1 MAKFEPKQGDWKQ
14 TVYGTAQGDVLVGD
28 SSDDTI
34 WAQGGDDSLD
44 GVHGTDVL
52 DGGDGADT
60 LSGGTGTD
68 YLTGGLGGDRFD
80 LGRHGGW
87 DVIQDYHPEQGD
99 QIWVQTGGAFRYST
113 QVIDGDTY
121 VDFHNGNGL
130 VIVGFT
136 PSNTPGSD
144 FLFFY

>member
-1 MAKFEPKQGDWKQ
+1 MDGGAGN
-14 TVYGTAQGDVLVGD
+14 
-28 SSDDTI
+28 DTI
-34 WAQGGDDSLD
+34 NGGSGNDSIKGGLGND
-44 GVHGTDVL
+44 IAIGGIGNDFL

-80 LGRHGGW
+80 LGRDGGW
-87 DVIQDYHPEQGD
+87 DIIQDYHPEQGD
-99 QIWVQTGGAFRYST
+99 QIWVDSGGAFRYST

-136 PSNTPGSD
+136 PPTTPGSNYI
-144 FLFFY
+144 FFY